1 MCYKWSDPEYNYF
14 TDHDCL
20 GGCFPV
26 GDCPCP
32 CHTDPMYGVEL
43 IEEAKPRDW
52 ADIAGT
58 FAITVGML
66 VLILTIC
73 MAHAKGAAW

>member
-1 MCYKWSDPEYNYF
+1 
-14 TDHDCL
+14 
-20 GGCFPV
+20 
-26 GDCPCP
+26 
-32 CHTDPMYGVEL
+32 MYGVEL